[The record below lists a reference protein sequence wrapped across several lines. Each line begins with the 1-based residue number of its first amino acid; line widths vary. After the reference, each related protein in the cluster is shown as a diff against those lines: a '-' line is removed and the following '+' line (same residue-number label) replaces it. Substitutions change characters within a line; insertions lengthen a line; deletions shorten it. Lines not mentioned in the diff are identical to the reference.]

1 MTQMMK
7 HNDFRRSVVNSVAH
21 TARENAGSNSENMD
35 TTTLNALADR
45 VVGIYVNNT
54 EEVARRKI
62 RRVLTKNTTFAQRAD
77 VISERMMNVLHQNF
91 S

>member
-1 MTQMMK
+1 MTQRMK
-7 HNDFRRSVVNSVAH
+7 HNDFRRTVVNNVAH
-21 TARENAGSNSENMD
+21 TARENAGSNGENMD
-35 TTTLNALADR
+35 TTALNALADR

>member
-1 MTQMMK
+1 MTQRMK
-7 HNDFRRSVVNSVAH
+7 HNDFRRTVVNNVAH
-21 TARENAGSNSENMD
+21 TARENAGSNGENMD
-35 TTTLNALADR
+35 TTALNALADR

-62 RRVLTKNTTFAQRAD
+62 RRVLTKSTFAPRAD